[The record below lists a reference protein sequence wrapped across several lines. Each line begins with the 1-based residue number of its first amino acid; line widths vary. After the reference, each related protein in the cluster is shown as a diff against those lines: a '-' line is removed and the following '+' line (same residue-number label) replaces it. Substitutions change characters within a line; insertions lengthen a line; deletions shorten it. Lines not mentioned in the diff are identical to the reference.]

1 MHGTEASGRGDRE
14 ESVDTSASVELFR
27 SLFHLSTPFN
37 VVCQPLH
44 AGAGRSRDVH
54 AVLVGAVGRKLT
66 GMRNQRLHSGRAL
79 FVDFLCKAAAVE
91 S

>member
-1 MHGTEASGRGDRE
+1 MASGRGDRE
-14 ESVDTSASVELFR
+14 ESVDTSASVDLC
-27 SLFHLSTPFN
+27 SVFHLSTPFN